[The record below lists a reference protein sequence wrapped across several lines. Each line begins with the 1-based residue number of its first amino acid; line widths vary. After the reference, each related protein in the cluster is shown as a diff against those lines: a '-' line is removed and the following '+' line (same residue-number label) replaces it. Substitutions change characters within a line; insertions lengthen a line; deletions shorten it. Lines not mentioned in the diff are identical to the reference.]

1 VKNAGNLVKACF
13 AQRVLILGGGV
24 DGERIRIA
32 PPLTIATE
40 TLQRAL
46 EILLSR
52 LNA

>member
-40 TLQRAL
+40 ALQRAL

-52 LNA
+52 LSA